1 MAVISSE
8 SSILRSVSSP
18 LTPTVD
24 ISVIIPNWNEEEILE
39 NCLTEVRK
47 VLKAN
52 GRSYEIIFVDDGSSD
67 GSVAKLASF
76 VNGAGDV
83 TVLKLKR
90 NFGQQKAILAGLGV
104 ARGRALIPYDP
115 DLQFAPECI
124 PTLTQK
130 IFDGC
135 DIAGGIR
142 TSRQDPLKTRMLS
155 WFGSFMINRAL
166 SRSVQDFGAVK
177 AYSRRIIDDILRLPT
192 DYLIIPA
199 AAIAMTR
206 NVVEM
211 PVRHQARQVGVSK
224 WTFLMRL
231 ELCLDVYVSYAQR
244 PFEWMMIGGF
254 FSLALSFLVG
264 LGIAAYWLLVT
275 HDFRGTIYF
284 FDIFLFFTGVHFL
297 ALSLVGEFVVRL
309 FRRKFQVSDRFDLH
323 EMMIDK
329 MWRDAVPA
337 VATGTVASP
346 ATALNS
352 VTEAQPAAAARTE

>member
-1 MAVISSE
+1 MAAVSSE
-8 SSILRSVSSP
+8 SSFLDRVQSPVS
-18 LTPTVD
+18 PTLD

-39 NCLTEVRK
+39 HCLTEVRK
-47 VLKAN
+47 VLKET
-52 GRSYEIIFVDDGSSD
+52 GRSYEIIFVDDGSTD

-104 ARGRALIPYDP
+104 ARGRVLIPYDP

-124 PTLTQK
+124 PTLAQK
-130 IFDGC
+130 IFDGY

-142 TSRQDPLKTRMLS
+142 TSRQDPLRTRMLS

-199 AAIAMTR
+199 AAIALTR
-206 NVVEM
+206 NVIEF

-254 FSLALSFLVG
+254 FSLFLSFLVG
-264 LGIAAYWLLVT
+264 LCIAAYWLFIT

-323 EMMIDK
+323 DLMIEK
-329 MWRDAVPA
+329 TWRDQSPTPATSPAVSEVVKSELPDAVPA
-337 VATGTVASP
+337 VA
-346 ATALNS
+346 
-352 VTEAQPAAAARTE
+352 ARAE